1 MMLKGGVSDSTQTNT
16 PLPSVLLQRFYSLNS
31 WMDTVKE
38 TTLNF
43 ELDDQK
49 RNMAESSVSAARGL
63 PALMSNVTQAKT
75 CNSQGKETVKHFQTE
90 TAKYSDIIDN

>member
-1 MMLKGGVSDSTQTNT
+1 
-16 PLPSVLLQRFYSLNS
+16 
-31 WMDTVKE
+31 MDTVKE

-90 TAKYSDIIDN
+90 TAKYSDIIDNWYYCGIAPFVMNEEEQLAEAK